1 MPHYPIGSKVNLE
14 VDVMGKYAAKY
25 SAAIKDKVNHL
36 ENKINTMVAII
47 AVLTI
52 GSIVGFNVM
61 KK

>member
-25 SAAIKDKVNHL
+25 SAAIKGKVNNL

>member
-1 MPHYPIGSKVNLE
+1 M
-14 VDVMGKYAAKY
+14 MGKYAAKY
-25 SAAIKDKVNHL
+25 SAAIKDKVNNL